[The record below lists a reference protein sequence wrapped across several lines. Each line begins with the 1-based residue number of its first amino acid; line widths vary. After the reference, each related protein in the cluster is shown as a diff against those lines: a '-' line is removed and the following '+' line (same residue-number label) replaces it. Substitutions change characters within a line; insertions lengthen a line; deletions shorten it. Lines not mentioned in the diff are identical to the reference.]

1 MFFMNK
7 FIFIACAFP
16 LVLFGQEKVSN
27 AELARKLDLIL
38 GKLGGLEERVTQ
50 LESSN
55 TAVQQEV
62 KRVAQS
68 AAEAKSATENL
79 NIPQNEEEKKS
90 FFNRLRIGL
99 ESDADQNRGPWTKKE
114 TWNEMRKN
122 LTRFQVRKLLGNPNT
137 IKGDLNPR
145 IDQVYHYIGDL
156 NGDGEEERGRVNFF
170 NDRVVSYTSPF

>member
-1 MFFMNK
+1 MNK
-7 FIFIACAFP
+7 FIFIACVFP

-99 ESDADQNRGPWTKKE
+99 ESDADQKRGPWTKKE

-156 NGDGEEERGRVNFF
+156 NGDGEEERGRVNFY